1 MNLKTQLSEKIVLPA
16 KGGRKAIISWAHK
29 KGIVGKSKTQLTEIF
44 IVNHRD
50 QLKRD
55 LVQFLHQEF
64 QKGELKP
71 IHLGLSTT
79 EFKEQDWLDEIAEN
93 IVNRLIQYFETIRGQ
108 TERNL

>member
-1 MNLKTQLSEKIVLPA
+1 MDLSKKIFLPA

-29 KGIVGKSKTQLTEIF
+29 KRIVGKSKTQLTEIF

-79 EFKEQDWLDEIAEN
+79 EFKEQDWLDDIAEN
-93 IVNRLIQYFETIRGQ
+93 IVNRLIQYFQTIRGQ
-108 TERNL
+108 TERDM

>member
-1 MNLKTQLSEKIVLPA
+1 MDLDKQLSEKIFLPA
-16 KGGRKAIISWAHK
+16 KGGRKAIISWAHR
-29 KGIVGKSKTQLTEIF
+29 KGIVSKRKTQLTEVF
-44 IVNHRD
+44 IVNHKD

-55 LVQFLHQEF
+55 LIQFLHREF
-64 QKGELKP
+64 QKGQLKP

-79 EFKEQDWLDEIAEN
+79 EFKEQDWLDDIAEN